1 MRPLESKMNTNVTPN
16 EYHLFL
22 DNMFYMYTKIAQYLR
37 LIFESNTDII
47 SELFNNE
54 NLIQLISLL
63 AYFPENNSDRS
74 ENFWQT
80 KINLAHLII
89 HILLQ
94 QGSSLHQL
102 TNNTIVQHASELFSK
117 NYFIEIQRQIIS
129 FSGILTLPLQIM
141 INGSISVAISIILQL
156 LSLSIAQC
164 TIDQEKDVW
173 KNFFDQSADKNG
185 IKIFNQLLIL
195 YENRLNTESNDTLK
209 LTVSNMIKSLLNI
222 SITAKQEA
230 IESET
235 GNQRL
240 VLFETRIFLF

>member
-1 MRPLESKMNTNVTPN
+1 
-16 EYHLFL
+16 
-22 DNMFYMYTKIAQYLR
+22 
-37 LIFESNTDII
+37 
-47 SELFNNE
+47 
-54 NLIQLISLL
+54 
-63 AYFPENNSDRS
+63 
-74 ENFWQT
+74 
-80 KINLAHLII
+80 
-89 HILLQ
+89 
-94 QGSSLHQL
+94 
-102 TNNTIVQHASELFSK
+102 
-117 NYFIEIQRQIIS
+117 
-129 FSGILTLPLQIM
+129 M

-230 IESET
+230 IESENR
-235 GNQRL
+235 NQRL

>member
-1 MRPLESKMNTNVTPN
+1 
-16 EYHLFL
+16 
-22 DNMFYMYTKIAQYLR
+22 
-37 LIFESNTDII
+37 
-47 SELFNNE
+47 
-54 NLIQLISLL
+54 
-63 AYFPENNSDRS
+63 
-74 ENFWQT
+74 
-80 KINLAHLII
+80 
-89 HILLQ
+89 
-94 QGSSLHQL
+94 
-102 TNNTIVQHASELFSK
+102 
-117 NYFIEIQRQIIS
+117 
-129 FSGILTLPLQIM
+129 M

-230 IESET
+230 IESENR
-235 GNQRL
+235 NQRL
-240 VLFETRIFLF
+240 VLFETRIFLFLEGFIESQIDHVKRIQTKLTLFSLQSDKCVSKVRSALKLTQINISKFLI